1 MFFYFKKNYYYLI
14 IIIFIFFLF
23 NTFLHSY
30 IIINNNYN
38 QRMLKNGGFCSGQAY
53 GFVRFVNDKYNKLN
67 INFNVNNFSD
77 NPSSQGYFYKIN
89 KSVDNNYVIFI
100 GISYVELRKILLKK
114 KFHILEQDTN
124 CYFIKIN
131 D

>member
-1 MFFYFKKNYYYLI
+1 
-14 IIIFIFFLF
+14 
-23 NTFLHSY
+23 
-30 IIINNNYN
+30 
-38 QRMLKNGGFCSGQAY
+38 MLKNGGFCSGQAY